1 MNEQQFQEEL
11 KDTLEMLD
19 TFAEIDEETI
29 TIDKIST
36 FEEAG
41 ILTTNTGI
49 VVKLSD
55 NTEFQITIVRSK

>member
-1 MNEQQFQEEL
+1 MNEQQFQVEL

-19 TFAEIDEETI
+19 TFAEIEEETI
-29 TIDKIST
+29 TIDNIST
-36 FEEAG
+36 FEEDG

-55 NTEFQITIVRSK
+55 KSEFQVTILRSK